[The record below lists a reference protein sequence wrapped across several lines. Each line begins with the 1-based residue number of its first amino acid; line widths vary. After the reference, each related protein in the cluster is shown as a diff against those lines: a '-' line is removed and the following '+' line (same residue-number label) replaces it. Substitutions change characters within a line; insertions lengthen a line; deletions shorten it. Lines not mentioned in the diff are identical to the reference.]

1 MKYLLSILILFASIF
16 GNEKPITVRVLL
28 KKLAPEATLEVKGRH
43 LLYNPKTETYLT
55 SSNKKKK
62 AKIVAHDKGLFWGD
76 LLSGTFEIR
85 IVPDEKNCSI
95 LVDGIQ
101 YKGWVEVYN
110 IGGTINVI
118 NEVDAENYLKS
129 TLNQQ
134 PLPKLSKESIDALVI
149 TERTNLYHEIE
160 KGSYASWQLDAEK
173 GGYFGILPG
182 RAIDDAVERTRDLIL
197 RYKKKTFAASWGL
210 DHCGRSVSFPSINR
224 KACVVP
230 PGVDNLPSLQT
241 RTKSRWKSSITLDKL
256 AEIAGLEEIKNID
269 RFKAEKSEKNY
280 ALRLI
285 GNGES
290 KDVDFRFLQEALGK
304 TALLSNDFS
313 FTIKGKKV
321 HFTGYG
327 KGLGTGLCLASSEI
341 LAARKASVE
350 KILTTHFPGAKLVN
364 MREESGTR
372 PSTSPAFN

>member
-1 MKYLLSILILFASIF
+1 MKYLLSILILFSCVFA
-16 GNEKPITVRVLL
+16 NDKPITVRVLL
-28 KKLAPEATLEVKGRH
+28 KKLATEATLEVKGRH
-43 LLYNPKTETYLT
+43 LLFNPKTETYLN
-55 SSNKKKK
+55 SSSKKKK

-76 LLSGTFEIR
+76 LLSGAFEIR

-95 LVDGIQ
+95 LIDGIQ
-101 YKGWVEVYN
+101 YKGWIEIYN

-129 TLNQQ
+129 VLNQK
-134 PLPKLSKESIDALVI
+134 PLPKLSKETIDALVI

-173 GGYFGILPG
+173 EEYFGILPG
-182 RAIDDAVERTRDLIL
+182 RAVEDAVERTRNLIMQ
-197 RYKKKTFAASWGL
+197 YKNKTFATSWGF
-210 DHCGRSVSFPSINR
+210 DHAGRSVGYPSIFR

-230 PGVDNLPSLQT
+230 PGVDELPSLQT
-241 RTKSRWKSSITLDKL
+241 RTKSKWKSSIPLVKL
-256 AEIAGLEEIKNID
+256 AEIAELEEIKNMD

-290 KDVDFRFLQEALGK
+290 KDIDIGVLQEALGK
-304 TALLSNDFS
+304 SALQSNDFS

-321 HFTGYG
+321 HFTGFG

-341 LAARKASVE
+341 LASRKASVE
-350 KILTTHFPGAKLVN
+350 KILTTHFPGSKLVN
-364 MREESGTR
+364 MREESGAR
-372 PSTSPAFN
+372 PSTSPAFQ